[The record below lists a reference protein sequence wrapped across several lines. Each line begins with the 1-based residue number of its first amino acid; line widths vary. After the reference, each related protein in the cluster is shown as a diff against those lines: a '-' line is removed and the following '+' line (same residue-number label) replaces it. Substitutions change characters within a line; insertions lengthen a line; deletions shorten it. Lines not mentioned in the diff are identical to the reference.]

1 VDAADS
7 AASASD
13 GYSSSL
19 YDTSG
24 ASDSAA
30 SASYGLTGSL
40 YGTAT
45 AAGKS
50 LAAMDN
56 MGAGMVT
63 GMDSTSNSVL
73 GTFAAMGAGAAQSTG
88 YISDICANLFES
100 IQNQAI
106 AAMSAISGSSCAG
119 GSCGTLSTSTG
130 GAGSPILTDGTSCT
144 GLNCGGI
151 LPGSGIYDMGES
163 WTTGRG
169 SFTTTTAYDYTSSSL
184 FDGILNPFL
193 ASLYPAMAEGG
204 DVTRGGFALVGERGP
219 EFLNLPAGATVTP
232 LNNHGNPMA
241 HIEEIIARHEQER
254 EQHQQEWAA
263 KIVDRVVSKLGGRGG
278 GGDVHLHGVFI
289 ADKSGLMK
297 LQKELENVK
306 ILEDTRRGRKVTA

>member
-1 VDAADS
+1 
-7 AASASD
+7 
-13 GYSSSL
+13 
-19 YDTSG
+19 
-24 ASDSAA
+24 
-30 SASYGLTGSL
+30 
-40 YGTAT
+40 
-45 AAGKS
+45 
-50 LAAMDN
+50 
-56 MGAGMVT
+56 
-63 GMDSTSNSVL
+63 
-73 GTFAAMGAGAAQSTG
+73 
-88 YISDICANLFES
+88 
-100 IQNQAI
+100 
-106 AAMSAISGSSCAG
+106 
-119 GSCGTLSTSTG
+119 
-130 GAGSPILTDGTSCT
+130 
-144 GLNCGGI
+144 
-151 LPGSGIYDMGES
+151 MGES
-163 WTTGRG
+163 WTTGSG

-193 ASLYPAMAEGG
+193 ASLYPAMADGG